1 MRNSLSLCFA
11 SIEKINHS
19 LDLLGYQEKK
29 FLIDILELKENQ
41 SNGLESKNTFKDMSL
56 MIQKEKYLSKNFR

>member
-1 MRNSLSLCFA
+1 MRNSLSLCIA